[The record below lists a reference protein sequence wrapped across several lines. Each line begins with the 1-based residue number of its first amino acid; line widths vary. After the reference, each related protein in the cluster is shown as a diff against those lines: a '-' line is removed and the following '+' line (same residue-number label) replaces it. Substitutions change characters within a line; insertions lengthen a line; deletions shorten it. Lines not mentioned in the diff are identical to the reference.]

1 MRLVPSAQFRGE
13 YLKEIE
19 MQTLQKNR
27 VSGASF
33 AKAAVLAVMVIGAA
47 QASAAAI
54 DVAAVVTDIGA
65 QAAPIGLVG
74 GAVLLIVLAVKAFK
88 WVRSAL
94 S

>member
-1 MRLVPSAQFRGE
+1 MTVAIRRGLVAAGVLTVFGSA
-13 YLKEIE
+13 
-19 MQTLQKNR
+19 N
-27 VSGASF
+27 
-33 AKAAVLAVMVIGAA
+33 
-47 QASAAAI
+47 AAAI

-65 QAAPIGLVG
+65 QAAPVGLIG